1 MVLEKGDVVLT
12 GTPKGVGSVR
22 GGDVITAGIRVRGKE
37 EGKEG
42 MVGGKKEAGEEGMV
56 GGKEEGKEGMV
67 GTVGGEDNWVEVPE
81 GRVEVQVR
89 DREGGW
95 DWGVEE

>member
-22 GGDVITAGIRVRGKE
+22 GGDVITAGIRVRGKVGGE
-37 EGKEG
+37 EGK
-42 MVGGKKEAGEEGMV
+42 VGGKDDWK
-56 GGKEEGKEGMV
+56 
-67 GTVGGEDNWVEVPE
+67 EVPE
-81 GRVEVQVR
+81 GKVQVEVR